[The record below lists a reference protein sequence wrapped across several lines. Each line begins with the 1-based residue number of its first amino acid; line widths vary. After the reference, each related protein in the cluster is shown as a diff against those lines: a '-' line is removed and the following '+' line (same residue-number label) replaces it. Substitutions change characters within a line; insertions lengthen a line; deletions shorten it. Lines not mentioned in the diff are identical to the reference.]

1 MKILL
6 IFFGFFLLSVAAFA
20 QPQKVLADKIVG
32 IVGDK
37 VILRSDIENIVADKI
52 RQGMPVAENERCLQM
67 EQMMAVKAMVLQAE
81 KDSLPVTDE
90 EVEAEIDQRVRY
102 FIGYYG
108 GKDAFEQIAGRT
120 VYQVKE
126 DFRQQVREQK
136 LATAMRG
143 KIVDNLKVTPN
154 EVSAYYNK
162 IPKDSLFFYESE
174 LEVRQ
179 IVIYPKAGRELEK
192 FAQDEL
198 AEYKRQV
205 ESGEKTFETL
215 ARLHTDDPGS
225 KQTGGRYE
233 VNKNE
238 KTWDPA
244 FLQTAFLLKDGQVSR
259 VIKSKFGY
267 HIIQMVSRNGD
278 DAVVRHILKIPIITE
293 AEVADAK
300 TKLDSIRTK
309 ITSGSLSFG
318 AAVEKFSDDDA
329 SKFTAGAISGKG
341 GNTSL
346 TIQELDK
353 NIVAMLDN
361 LKVGDISEPQE
372 FADERGKKGV
382 RIIYLQ
388 SRTEPHRENLKDD
401 YKEVADRTLEEK
413 KNEAMEKWFISKIP
427 TYYIMVDPDFA
438 TCSELQKWQASPKVA
453 TANP

>member
-6 IFFGFFLLSVAAFA
+6 NFFGFLLLSVAAFA

-438 TCSELQKWQASPKVA
+438 TCGELQKWQTSPKVA
-453 TANP
+453 AANP

>member
-1 MKILL
+1 
-6 IFFGFFLLSVAAFA
+6 
-20 QPQKVLADKIVG
+20 
-32 IVGDK
+32 
-37 VILRSDIENIVADKI
+37 
-52 RQGMPVAENERCLQM
+52 
-67 EQMMAVKAMVLQAE
+67 MVLQAE

-102 FIGYYG
+102 FISYYG

-126 DFRQQVREQK
+126 DFRQPVREQK
-136 LATAMRG
+136 LAQAMRN
-143 KIVDNLKVTPN
+143 KIVDNIKVTPN
-154 EVSAYYNK
+154 EVAAYYNK

-179 IVIYPKAGRELEK
+179 IVIYPKPSRELEK

-198 AEYKRQV
+198 LEYKRQV

-233 VNKNE
+233 LNKNE

-244 FLQTAFLLKDGQVSR
+244 FLTAAFLLKEGQVSR
-259 VIKSKFGY
+259 VVKSKFGY

-293 AEVADAK
+293 AEIAEAK
-300 TKLDSIRTK
+300 SKLDSVRERIVSNK
-309 ITSGSLSFG
+309 LNFG
-318 AAVEKFSDDDA
+318 QAVEKFSDDDA
-329 SKFTAGAISGKG
+329 SKFTAGALTGKG
-341 GNTSL
+341 GNTSM

-353 NIVAMLDN
+353 SIVGKLEN
-361 LKVGDISEPQE
+361 LKIGDITEAEE
-372 FADERGKKGV
+372 FTDERGKKGV
-382 RIIYLQ
+382 RILYLQ

-401 YKEVADRTLEEK
+401 YKEVSDRALEEK
-413 KNEAMEKWFISKIP
+413 KNEAMEKWFIAKIP
-427 TYYIMVDPDFA
+427 TYYIMIDPEFKA
-438 TCSELQKWQASPKVA
+438 CPEMQKWEIPTASAAALDNSAPKR
-453 TANP
+453 

>member
-6 IFFGFFLLSVAAFA
+6 NIFCFLLLAATAFS

-32 IVGDK
+32 IIGDK
-37 VILRSDIENIVADKI
+37 VILRSDIENIITDKI
-52 RQGMPVAENERCLQM
+52 RQGMPVVENERCLQM

-126 DFRQQVREQK
+126 DFRTQVREQK
-136 LATAMRG
+136 LAQAMRG

-154 EVSAYYNK
+154 EVTAYYNK

-198 AEYKRQV
+198 LEYKRQV
-205 ESGEKTFETL
+205 EAGEKTFETL

-233 VNKNE
+233 INKNE
-238 KTWDPA
+238 KSWDPA
-244 FLQTAFLLKDGQVSR
+244 FLQAAFLLKEGQVSR

-300 TKLDSIRTK
+300 AKLDSIRTK
-309 ITSGSLSFG
+309 IISGSLSFG

-329 SKFTAGAISGKG
+329 SKFTAGAIAGKS

-382 RIIYLQ
+382 RVIYLQ

-427 TYYIMVDPDFA
+427 TYYIMVDPEFA
-438 TCSELQKWQASPKVA
+438 TCSELQKWQISPKVA
-453 TANP
+453 ASNP

>member
-1 MKILL
+1 MLL
-6 IFFGFFLLSVAAFA
+6 CITGFA

-37 VILRSDIENIVADKI
+37 VILKSDIDNVIADKL
-52 RQGMPVAENERCLQM
+52 RQGQPIADNERCLQM
-67 EQMMAVKAMVLQAE
+67 EQTMAIKAMVLQAE

-102 FIGYYG
+102 FISYYG

-126 DFRQQVREQK
+126 DFRTAVREQK
-136 LATAMRG
+136 LAQAMRN
-143 KIVDNLKVTPN
+143 KIVDNIKVTPN
-154 EVSAYYNK
+154 EVTAYYNK

-179 IVIYPKAGRELEK
+179 IVIYPKPSRELEK

-198 AEYKRQV
+198 AEYKKEV

-225 KQTGGRYE
+225 KQSGGRYE
-233 VNKNE
+233 LSKNE
-238 KTWDPA
+238 KSWDPT
-244 FLQTAFLLKDGQVSR
+244 FLSTAFLLKEGQISR

-267 HIIQMVSRNGD
+267 HIIQMISKNGD
-278 DAVVRHILKIPIITE
+278 DAVVRHILKIPLITE
-293 AEVADAK
+293 TEVADAK
-300 TKLDSIRTK
+300 VKLDSIRTK
-309 ITSGSLSFG
+309 IIAGQLSFG
-318 AAVEKFSDDDA
+318 AAVEKYSDDEA
-329 SKFTAGAISGKG
+329 SKFTAGAISGKN

-353 NIVAMLDN
+353 SIVGLLDN
-361 LKVGDISEPQE
+361 LKVGEITEAQE
-372 FADERGKKGV
+372 FTDERGKKGI
-382 RIIYLQ
+382 RIVYLQ
-388 SRTEPHRENLKDD
+388 NRTEPHRENLKDD

-413 KNEAMEKWFISKIP
+413 KGEALDKWFIAKIP
-427 TYYIMVDPDFA
+427 TYFIMIDPEFA
-438 TCSELQKWQASPKVA
+438 GCPEMQKWQGSKSTA
-453 TANP
+453 TNP

>member
-1 MKILL
+1 
-6 IFFGFFLLSVAAFA
+6 
-20 QPQKVLADKIVG
+20 
-32 IVGDK
+32 
-37 VILRSDIENIVADKI
+37 
-52 RQGMPVAENERCLQM
+52 
-67 EQMMAVKAMVLQAE
+67 
-81 KDSLPVTDE
+81 
-90 EVEAEIDQRVRY
+90 
-102 FIGYYG
+102 
-108 GKDAFEQIAGRT
+108 
-120 VYQVKE
+120 
-126 DFRQQVREQK
+126 
-136 LATAMRG
+136 MRG

-388 SRTEPHRENLKDD
+388 SQNRTPQGKSERRLQRSRRSHPGG
-401 YKEVADRTLEEK
+401 KEE
-413 KNEAMEKWFISKIP
+413 
-427 TYYIMVDPDFA
+427 
-438 TCSELQKWQASPKVA
+438 
-453 TANP
+453 